1 MDRQRFE
8 HLLEAYGAD
17 FARWPAEERQAGEAY
32 AAARAD
38 EVAAS
43 RAGESALD
51 ALLDAHRAPVA
62 DAPELLTARI
72 LAAHKRERSSFDR
85 RAVGALAA
93 CAMFGVLVGYGGGL
107 MAPMADDEAAYFAT
121 AFEAPFAEFD
131 EGEEG

>member
-32 AAARAD
+32 AAAHAD
-38 EVAAS
+38 EVAMLSADE
-43 RAGESALD
+43 RALD
-51 ALLDAHRAPVA
+51 ALLDAHRVPAK

-72 LAAHKRERSSFDR
+72 LAARKRERSAFDW
-85 RAVGALAA
+85 RAVAALAA
-93 CAMFGVLVGYGGGL
+93 CAVFGVMIGYGGGL
-107 MAPMADDEAAYFAT
+107 MAPVVDDEAAYFAS
-121 AFEAPFAEFD
+121 AFEAPFADLD